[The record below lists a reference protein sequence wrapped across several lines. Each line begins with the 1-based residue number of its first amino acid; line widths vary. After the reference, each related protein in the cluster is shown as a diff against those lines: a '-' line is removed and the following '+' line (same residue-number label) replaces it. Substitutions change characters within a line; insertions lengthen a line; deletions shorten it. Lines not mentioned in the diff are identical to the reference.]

1 MAIQGLP
8 KEEKKESIYHLML
21 GVLLVFEL
29 LIMLI
34 LSYWACRYSYYE
46 SVDHNI
52 VVKDAG
58 WKHIVLFI
66 LASLGTVEIDRILE
80 KSDKIKQEKICIGV
94 LIITCTIAF
103 FVGTFYVLKNP
114 YYPVGDQINTT
125 AFSAYCREGDFI
137 MLCNGGYIGMHQHQK
152 GLGALYEVV
161 FAIFGNFNYTPA
173 KILHV
178 FWWMLTIYAG
188 YQFLKLT
195 MDRAIFRVEYC
206 VLLLGCIPYLI
217 FLPYIYGDV
226 LSISFC
232 MVLFWAAAA
241 YERYA
246 QKRYLVLAAGVSA
259 IAILARKNTL
269 IVLVAVGIYAV
280 LLCLKKKKIQCLLI
294 GLTALSA
301 AIFSVKAVD
310 VMYEYRSGYPSGIG
324 IPSILYVAMGL
335 QETNGEAGVY
345 NRYHQATF
353 AENDFQQE
361 PAAQQGKEYIKGRL
375 GEFAANPG
383 MAADFFKRKLE
394 GQWIA
399 PLFESLRS
407 TDSFSD
413 DREMPSYIATLYY
426 GKLHDVA
433 WKLANYYQS
442 IMYFAGLAFTIGA
455 GLVWWEKKETSV
467 SASAWLPMIAIV
479 GGFLFSIIWEA
490 QARYVF
496 PYYIFLA
503 LYVPKGLYE
512 TGRNILK
519 LKKLRK
525 KTDEKNEQK
534 KEKLREIA

>member
-1 MAIQGLP
+1 MTIQGLP

-29 LIMLI
+29 SIMLI

-46 SVDHNI
+46 SVDHN
-52 VVKDAG
+52 VLVKDAG
-58 WKHIVLFI
+58 WKHILLFL
-66 LASLGTVEIDRILE
+66 LASLATVGIDRILQ
-80 KSDKIKQEKICIGV
+80 KSDKIAQEKICV
-94 LIITCTIAF
+94 AALIITCTIAF
-103 FVGTFYVLKNP
+103 FLGTFYVLRNP
-114 YYPVGDQINTT
+114 YYPVGDQISTT
-125 AFSAYCREGDFI
+125 AFSAYCREGNFI

-152 GLGALYEVV
+152 GLGALYEIV

-178 FWWMLTIYAG
+178 FWWMLTICAG

-195 MDRAIFRVEYC
+195 MDRAVFRLEYC

-217 FLPYIYGDV
+217 FLPYIYGDI

-246 QKRYLVLAAGVSA
+246 QKRYLALAAFVSA

-280 LLCLKKKKIQCLLI
+280 LLCLKKKKVQCLLI
-294 GLTALSA
+294 GLTAILA
-301 AIFSVKAVD
+301 AVLSVKAVD

-335 QETNGEAGVY
+335 QDTDGEAGIY
-345 NRYHQATF
+345 NRYHQSTF

-361 PAAQQGKEYIKGRL
+361 PAAQQGKEYIKERL
-375 GEFAANPG
+375 GEFAENPG
-383 MAADFFKRKLE
+383 MASDFFKRKLE
-394 GQWIA
+394 GQWIV

-407 TDSFSD
+407 TDSFAD
-413 DREMPSYIATLYY
+413 DRELPSYIADLYY

-442 IMYFAGLAFTIGA
+442 IMYFAGLAFTISA
-455 GLVWWEKKETSV
+455 GVMWWKKKETPVSV
-467 SASAWLPMIAIV
+467 WLPMIAMV

-503 LYVPKGLYE
+503 LYVPEGLYV
-512 TGRNILK
+512 TGSNILK

-525 KTDEKNEQK
+525 KNDEKKEEK
-534 KEKLREIA
+534 KTKLRRIA